1 MINTMS
7 KLQLLKYSREKS
19 ADKLWSLIKHDM
31 ANETEQLKARSLSEL
46 STIRMKADESVDVFL
61 NRAEALRNQCVQL
74 GRRIEDYELKMYIL
88 RGLRIEFE
96 QNIRVFEMQKDL
108 TINDIRYALKQ
119 EEMRREKKREEKTSR
134 GYENV
139 RRAREKLK
147 SDILCYN
154 CGIKGHT
161 SHECYNKQK
170 CFNCQGYNHI
180 AADCKEPKRNSA
192 TRGRGFGKGFKSFSK
207 EILEEE
213 ELDEV
218 VDEMNLHQKLMMR
231 QYCL

>member
-1 MINTMS
+1 
-7 KLQLLKYSREKS
+7 
-19 ADKLWSLIKHDM
+19 
-31 ANETEQLKARSLSEL
+31 
-46 STIRMKADESVDVFL
+46 MKADESVDAFL

-74 GRRIEDYELKMYIL
+74 ERRIEDYELKMYIL

-119 EEMRREKKREEKTSR
+119 EEIRRKKRKEEKTSR

-139 RRAREKLK
+139 RRVREKLK

-170 CFNCQGYNHI
+170 CFNC
-180 AADCKEPKRNSA
+180 
-192 TRGRGFGKGFKSFSK
+192 
-207 EILEEE
+207 
-213 ELDEV
+213 
-218 VDEMNLHQKLMMR
+218 
-231 QYCL
+231 

>member
-1 MINTMS
+1 MAESWNLTSIEPLDDTNYFLWSKKIEGILRSKKLWKKVINVKPPEKPEEEDEDYRNKYKAWNEWDDDNYAARTIMINTMS
-7 KLQLLKYSREKS
+7 KAQLLKYSREKS

-31 ANETEQLKARSLSEL
+31 ANETEQLRARSLSEL
-46 STIRMKADESVDVFL
+46 STIRMKADESVDAFL

-119 EEMRREKKREEKTSR
+119 EEIRREKRKEEKTSR

-139 RRAREKLK
+139 RRVREKV
-147 SDILCYN
+147 
-154 CGIKGHT
+154 
-161 SHECYNKQK
+161 
-170 CFNCQGYNHI
+170 
-180 AADCKEPKRNSA
+180 
-192 TRGRGFGKGFKSFSK
+192 
-207 EILEEE
+207 EEE
-213 ELDEV
+213 DE
-218 VDEMNLHQKLMMR
+218 E
-231 QYCL
+231 